1 MLDFSSSWD
10 TSTVSL
16 TVVASRVSTALFTA
30 VVSLGRGRRT
40 TTGVAPSIGAP
51 GRARGPMILRHPRA
65 APARLRAQPAAG
77 SERLTGRV
85 LGRALRRDGGI
96 RTHDLPLPK
105 RTRYQAAPHP
115 VRREV
120 YWPGGPAGL
129 SLIHI
134 SEPTRL

>member
-1 MLDFSSSWD
+1 MLGFSSSWD

-30 VVSLGRGRRT
+30 VVSLGRGQADDDGRCALDRRT
-40 TTGVAPSIGAP
+40 GTGARPHDPTAPT
-51 GRARGPMILRHPRA
+51 RGTHATASA
-65 APARLRAQPAAG
+65 AGPG

-85 LGRALRRDGGI
+85 LGRDGGI

-115 VRREV
+115 VTPRSLV
-120 YWPGGPAGL
+120 GL
-129 SLIHI
+129 AD
-134 SEPTRL
+134 E